1 MGEPGLSFCCP
12 LLLQSKVSTGR
23 RKGRNRDCP
32 HVGHQNVR
40 VVGDA
45 GCERVHKEK
54 KVKIL
59 CTLQERRGA
68 WCGEG
73 HQLVFHLMDVL
84 LIFTQA
90 RVWTSKSFAIKC
102 GCTKPHCYIIRMFG
116 NSFVPVARL
125 NRVYL

>member
-1 MGEPGLSFCCP
+1 MQRFRILSPNLTETGLVGEPGLSFCCP

-54 KVKIL
+54 KVKI
-59 CTLQERRGA
+59 
-68 WCGEG
+68 
-73 HQLVFHLMDVL
+73 
-84 LIFTQA
+84 
-90 RVWTSKSFAIKC
+90 
-102 GCTKPHCYIIRMFG
+102 
-116 NSFVPVARL
+116 
-125 NRVYL
+125 